1 MHTISNYI
9 RQHHLALV
17 ALFFAL
23 GGGVAWAA
31 DTIGSADIID
41 GEVKTLDI
49 GQNQVRSGDIGGGQV
64 QSTDVADDTTSNAL
78 TGTDIAADSLGTA
91 DVAGLAGADIN
102 DNSLKGADVDESSLA
117 ASRIVARP
125 RGTASGQFGDGV
137 VTSTASQRVAFPL
150 GQNTWTQAAN
160 EIEREVIGEV
170 TFSHAYACG
179 GDPSVD
185 DPSWLYITLISDLFQ
200 PWGEETIALRLHGG
214 AQYEKR
220 VFSTE
225 LENFEPGVATPR
237 TLTAELSDG
246 CLSGHVHVK
255 ALKLDVVGIR

>member
-1 MHTISNYI
+1 MHRISNYI

-78 TGTDIAADSLGTA
+78 TGTDIAADSLGGA
-91 DVAGLAGADIN
+91 DVAGLAGADIK

-117 ASRIVARP
+117 TARIVARP
-125 RGTASGQFGDGV
+125 RGNAAGQIGGAV
-137 VTSTASQRVAFPL
+137 VTTSHPYGTAFPL
-150 GQNTWTQAAN
+150 SNNTWTQPAN
-160 EIEREVIGEV
+160 ELEREVIGEV
-170 TFSHAYACG
+170 TLSHGTAC
-179 GDPSVD
+179 GDPSLGAHY
-185 DPSWLYITLISDLFQ
+185 LYVTLLSDLFVIGNEQ
-200 PWGEETIALRLHGG
+200 FKIRLGSSADH
-214 AQYEKR
+214 EKR
-220 VFSTE
+220 VFSGE
-225 LENFEPGVATPR
+225 LANFEPGVPTPR
-237 TLTAELSDG
+237 TITAKVSDD
-246 CLSGHVHVK
+246 CDSGHVHVSE
-255 ALKLDVVGIR
+255 LKLDVVGIR